1 MVVEVIG
8 RTSKSKIF
16 GSNVPA
22 IVLATVIRKPFSLI
36 HSHPPHYITFTV
48 IPGLCHP
55 IPHYH
60 LYSSSRILSR
70 DSANRK
76 SLPDHQ
82 LQTPS
87 PSLPPPPLP
96 RAINQSLQPTLIPLA
111 PPRRSITYTLHPD
124 IPFLPSKPHTQPL
137 SWPRPSSSRPR
148 SLSFSPS
155 SSTPSTPTRRS
166 SSEN

>member
-1 MVVEVIG
+1 MQVDFHITWSKLCLPEANFLGAEGIVEVIG

-22 IVLATVIRKPFSLI
+22 IVLANVIRKPFSLI
-36 HSHPPHYITFTV
+36 HTHSPHYITFTV

-60 LYSSSRILSR
+60 RNSPSRILSR
-70 DSANRK
+70 DSVNRK
-76 SLPDHQ
+76 SLSDHQ

-96 RAINQSLQPTLIPLA
+96 RAINQSLQPNVYTACAASKISCLQLPSRHTLSL
-111 PPRRSITYTLHPD
+111 
-124 IPFLPSKPHTQPL
+124 SKPHT
-137 SWPRPSSSRPR
+137 
-148 SLSFSPS
+148 
-155 SSTPSTPTRRS
+155 
-166 SSEN
+166 